1 MAGPIY
7 KLWMMKYTDAWY
19 QLSEEERNDHN
30 AKIQAAL
37 AQVGGKMIISCT
49 PAWSSEQ
56 WLMFGVEE
64 YPDVD
69 VVQQHTLA
77 LYQLNHFRYVES
89 VSMLG
94 IKWPPE

>member
-1 MAGPIY
+1 
-7 KLWMMKYTDAWY
+7 
-19 QLSEEERNDHN
+19 
-30 AKIQAAL
+30 
-37 AQVGGKMIISCT
+37 
-49 PAWSSEQ
+49 
-56 WLMFGVEE
+56 MFGVEE